1 MPRHAT
7 QQVHAGYEPA
17 APHRPVVPP
26 IHQTTA
32 FRFPDH
38 ATAASMFRLETPGFT
53 YSRTGNP
60 TVAVFENRLA
70 ALEGGIG
77 AIATATGQAAVALSL
92 LALLQG
98 GKHLVASSQLY
109 GGTVDLLTD
118 TFADFGIEVTF
129 ADPADPPAWAAAVR
143 PDTRAFFLE
152 AITNPL
158 ATLPDLPALADLA
171 HAAGVPVVVDST
183 LATPALYR
191 PLEHGADVVVHSAT
205 KFLGGHGAVLGGAI
219 VDGGTFDYG
228 AAPDRWPQLAR
239 PKARYGGQTL
249 VERHG
254 RGAYLTLA
262 RSKFLHDLGPT
273 LAPASAAQFIQG
285 LETLDLRVARHTAT
299 ALAVAQHL
307 AGHPAV
313 ARVHHPGVAGHPS
326 AALAARDFPDGVG
339 SVFSFDLACGPE
351 AVAPFLDA
359 LELFQLVVNVG
370 DARSLVSHPATMTHC
385 RLTRQQREAAGIAE
399 TTVRLSIGLECPD
412 DLIADLDRALAVVSA
427 AGPAVPAATPAVPE
441 TAAVTQEVR

>member
-254 RGAYLTLA
+254 RGAYLTLT

-285 LETLDLRVARHTAT
+285 LETLDLRDRK
-299 ALAVAQHL
+299 
-307 AGHPAV
+307 
-313 ARVHHPGVAGHPS
+313 
-326 AALAARDFPDGVG
+326 
-339 SVFSFDLACGPE
+339 SV
-351 AVAPFLDA
+351 V
-359 LELFQLVVNVG
+359 
-370 DARSLVSHPATMTHC
+370 
-385 RLTRQQREAAGIAE
+385 
-399 TTVRLSIGLECPD
+399 
-412 DLIADLDRALAVVSA
+412 
-427 AGPAVPAATPAVPE
+427 
-441 TAAVTQEVR
+441 

>member
-1 MPRHAT
+1 MNHHAT
-7 QQVHAGYEPA
+7 EQIHAGYEPE
-17 APHRPVVPP
+17 APHWPVAVP
-26 IHQTTA
+26 IHQTA
-32 FRFPDH
+32 AYRFPDH

-77 AIATATGQAAVALSL
+77 AIGTATGQAAVALSL
-92 LALLQG
+92 LTLLHG
-98 GKHLVASSQLY
+98 GQHLVASSQLY

-118 TFADFGIEVTF
+118 TFADFGIETTF
-129 ADPADPPAWAAAVR
+129 ADPADPAAWAAAIR

-152 AITNPL
+152 SITNPL
-158 ATLPDLPALADLA
+158 ATLPDLRALTDIA

-219 VDGGTFDYG
+219 VDGGTFDFG

-239 PKARYGGQTL
+239 PKARYGGTAL
-249 VERHG
+249 IDRHG
-254 RGAYLTLA
+254 RGAYLALA
-262 RSKFLHDLGPT
+262 RSKFLHDLGPS

-285 LETLDLRVARHTAT
+285 LETLAVRIARHGTTAR
-299 ALAVAQHL
+299 AVAEHL

-313 ARVHHPGVAGHPS
+313 GRVHHPAVPGHPS
-326 AALAARDFPDGVG
+326 ADLAARDFPHGTG
-339 SVFSFDLACGPE
+339 SVFSFDLAAGPE
-351 AVAPFLDA
+351 AVGPFIDS
-359 LELFQLVVNVG
+359 LELFQLVANVG
-370 DARSLVSHPATMTHC
+370 DVRSLVSHPATMTHC
-385 RLTRQQREAAGIAE
+385 RLTPEQRRAAGIAE
-399 TTVRLSIGLECPD
+399 TTIRLSIGLECPE
-412 DLIADLDRALAVVSA
+412 DLITDLDRALAT
-427 AGPAVPAATPAVPE
+427 VPASALTGKA
-441 TAAVTQEVR
+441 R

>member
-1 MPRHAT
+1 MNHHAT
-7 QQVHAGYEPA
+7 EQIHAGYEPE
-17 APHRPVVPP
+17 APHWPVAVP
-26 IHQTTA
+26 IHQTA
-32 FRFPDH
+32 AYRFPDH

-77 AIATATGQAAVALSL
+77 AIGTATGQAAVALSL
-92 LALLQG
+92 LTLLHG
-98 GKHLVASSQLY
+98 GQHLVASSQLY

-118 TFADFGIEVTF
+118 TFADFGIETTF
-129 ADPADPPAWAAAVR
+129 ADPADPAAWAAAIR

-152 AITNPL
+152 SITNPL
-158 ATLPDLPALADLA
+158 ATLPDLRALTDIA

-219 VDGGTFDYG
+219 VDGGTFDFG

-239 PKARYGGQTL
+239 PKARYGGTAL
-249 VERHG
+249 IDRHG
-254 RGAYLTLA
+254 RGAYLALA
-262 RSKFLHDLGPT
+262 RSKFLHDLGPS

-285 LETLDLRVARHTAT
+285 LETLAVRIARHGTTAR
-299 ALAVAQHL
+299 AVAEHL

-313 ARVHHPGVAGHPS
+313 GRVHHPAVPGHPS
-326 AALAARDFPDGVG
+326 ADLAARDFPHGTG
-339 SVFSFDLACGPE
+339 SVFSFDLAAPPE
-351 AVAPFLDA
+351 AVGPFIDS
-359 LELFQLVVNVG
+359 LELFQLVANVG
-370 DARSLVSHPATMTHC
+370 DVRSLVSHPATMTHC
-385 RLTRQQREAAGIAE
+385 RLTPDQRRAAGIGE
-399 TTVRLSIGLECPD
+399 TTIRLSIGLECPE
-412 DLIADLDRALAVVSA
+412 DLIADLDRALAT
-427 AGPAVPAATPAVPE
+427 VPASALTGKA
-441 TAAVTQEVR
+441 R

>member
-239 PKARYGGQTL
+239 PKARYGG
-249 VERHG
+249 
-254 RGAYLTLA
+254 
-262 RSKFLHDLGPT
+262 
-273 LAPASAAQFIQG
+273 
-285 LETLDLRVARHTAT
+285 
-299 ALAVAQHL
+299 
-307 AGHPAV
+307 
-313 ARVHHPGVAGHPS
+313 
-326 AALAARDFPDGVG
+326 
-339 SVFSFDLACGPE
+339 
-351 AVAPFLDA
+351 
-359 LELFQLVVNVG
+359 
-370 DARSLVSHPATMTHC
+370 
-385 RLTRQQREAAGIAE
+385 
-399 TTVRLSIGLECPD
+399 
-412 DLIADLDRALAVVSA
+412 
-427 AGPAVPAATPAVPE
+427 
-441 TAAVTQEVR
+441 